1 LQVQSKRFH
10 AYRSESQVL
19 SHSILDAVYT
29 FVDNKLENTEWAMKN
44 GNNIDVIW
52 QLDMGSQKENCSLV

>member
-1 LQVQSKRFH
+1 
-10 AYRSESQVL
+10 L
-19 SHSILDAVYT
+19 SHNILDAVYT

>member
-10 AYRSESQVL
+10 AYRSEAQVL
-19 SHSILDAVYT
+19 SHNILDAVYT
-29 FVDNKLENTEWAMKN
+29 FENTEWAMKN